1 MAFLL
6 NAPFPDC
13 RNIEIDLIVEV
24 EAMSHITLRE
34 GLKKKHVFYPHFVD
48 KRFTPPLIHIGGFYN
63 NIIKYLILSTSPE
76 TV

>member
-48 KRFTPPLIHIGGFYN
+48 KRFSPPP
-63 NIIKYLILSTSPE
+63 LSTSADFVIILQNINYYPHRLF
-76 TV
+76 

>member
-48 KRFTPPLIHIGGFYN
+48 KGGGGRPMWI
-63 NIIKYLILSTSPE
+63 IIKLL
-76 TV
+76 